1 MKLFFLVVMAAAAT
15 QAAPEQSHCNE
26 RCKDQKEGEGL
37 VDACQRGCDLFL
49 AKDAAERNIFVNPF
63 TALQRTDSRA
73 ALIKCTNDCNLSY
86 HDNEASSCA
95 DGCRWQSEVPS
106 SRGPG
111 TVLNFGDGGLT
122 ITLGAMPEMPRMPQ
136 GLSNLFSQVNDMVN
150 DQIRVQHGRVQSIL
164 GNNNPPVVAKMD
176 NASGGVGGGGMF
188 GDMFTSMH
196 RSMQDMMRGFLGPS
210 YQEPEEVRDNEGKL
224 VHGGGELVVIKSGP
238 GYHSEKTYKLGPDAD
253 IEKILDNNMNDMLND
268 SIIEDTFEEQ
278 LKSEIN
284 MADILDKIPVDPV
297 VVFGPDDEATLKE
310 DSSSEDTLPV
320 KVFQVIDPLSTDTVF
335 EGSNYVDDYVEIENI
350 LDDERGI
357 PEDEEVIE
365 NLPPVIKELMD
376 KQERIVGQI
385 LKKENYDSLHP
396 KITDMMANHI
406 SSMEEIL
413 MQDPLQILMEPS
425 KFSGDI
431 LVNHKNP
438 MEKYMNNDQV
448 EVFGAPELTN
458 DEAAEVVRVADSD
471 PWGLINEGLEGPRL
485 PETGLKSR
493 HYETAGQDEEPR
505 AGPTQEDILN
515 KKIEEVFGSHH
526 QPRFIYVN
534 RDICA
539 QQQSKLSWGDWFDC
553 LHVRMGLPNWLLVS
567 TVALGVIFTLWLCL
581 VIPSNPPK
589 QKVRTA
595 KNVNVKELEANGAV
609 ATIIMPPTNE
619 LEKVDLPPS
628 YDDLMI
634 TSELKKKVVDEEED
648 GFSAKLVLEDDE
660 EIVEPLPQKA
670 NESNA

>member
-95 DGCRWQSEVPS
+95 DGCRWQSEVPT

-210 YQEPEEVRDNEGKL
+210 YREPDEVRDNEGKL

-253 IEKILDNNMNDMLND
+253 IEKILDNNMNDML
-268 SIIEDTFEEQ
+268 
-278 LKSEIN
+278 
-284 MADILDKIPVDPV
+284 
-297 VVFGPDDEATLKE
+297 
-310 DSSSEDTLPV
+310 
-320 KVFQVIDPLSTDTVF
+320 
-335 EGSNYVDDYVEIENI
+335 
-350 LDDERGI
+350 
-357 PEDEEVIE
+357 
-365 NLPPVIKELMD
+365 
-376 KQERIVGQI
+376 
-385 LKKENYDSLHP
+385 
-396 KITDMMANHI
+396 
-406 SSMEEIL
+406 
-413 MQDPLQILMEPS
+413 
-425 KFSGDI
+425 
-431 LVNHKNP
+431 NHKNP

>member
-1 MKLFFLVVMAAAAT
+1 MKLLILVAMAAAAV
-15 QAAPEQSHCNE
+15 QAAPEQAHCNA
-26 RCKDQKEGEGL
+26 RCKDQKEGDSL
-37 VDACQRGCDLFL
+37 IDACQRGCVVFL

-63 TALQRTDSRA
+63 TALQRSDNRA

-86 HDNEASSCA
+86 HDSEASSCA
-95 DGCRWQSEVPS
+95 DGCRWQSETTAS
-106 SRGPG
+106 ASRG

-122 ITLGAMPEMPRMPQ
+122 ITLGGMPDMPRMPE

-164 GNNNPPVVAKMD
+164 GASDPAEVPAVAPKMD
-176 NASGGVGGGGMF
+176 NASGNNVF

-196 RSMQDMMRGFLGPS
+196 NMMRGFLPAFG
-210 YQEPEEVRDNEGKL
+210 EMPEETRDQDGKL

-253 IEKILDNNMNDMLND
+253 IEKILDNNMNDMLN
-268 SIIEDTFEEQ
+268 
-278 LKSEIN
+278 
-284 MADILDKIPVDPV
+284 
-297 VVFGPDDEATLKE
+297 
-310 DSSSEDTLPV
+310 
-320 KVFQVIDPLSTDTVF
+320 
-335 EGSNYVDDYVEIENI
+335 
-350 LDDERGI
+350 
-357 PEDEEVIE
+357 
-365 NLPPVIKELMD
+365 
-376 KQERIVGQI
+376 
-385 LKKENYDSLHP
+385 
-396 KITDMMANHI
+396 
-406 SSMEEIL
+406 
-413 MQDPLQILMEPS
+413 
-425 KFSGDI
+425 
-431 LVNHKNP
+431 HKNP

-448 EVFGAPELTN
+448 EVFAAPAEQAN
-458 DEAAEVVRVADSD
+458 EVAAEVVRVADSD
-471 PWGLINEGLEGPRL
+471 PWGIINEGLEGPRL

-493 HYETAGQDEEPR
+493 HYEVAVEEPR
-505 AGPTQEDILN
+505 GPSQEDLLN

-526 QPRFIYVN
+526 QPRFIYVD

-539 QQQSKLSWGDWFDC
+539 QEYENNNTRQLSWGEWFDC

-589 QKVRTA
+589 QKVRTP
-595 KNVNVKELEANGAV
+595 KNVHVKELEANGAV

-634 TSELKKKVVDEEED
+634 TSELKKKALDAEEDD